1 LQIIFHGSDRDSLHN
16 YMNPKCL
23 PAEYAGTLELPR
35 IDGSQWYKMLSVC
48 EKEYEG
54 NISHVIKFQQL

>member
-1 LQIIFHGSDRDSLHN
+1 
-16 YMNPKCL
+16 MNPKCL